1 MRSDKEF
8 DSLLKSALTQN
19 KEPDA
24 DTRQKVLAQWKENQN
39 MDKKKWSV
47 AVAAAA
53 CVLMT
58 TVSVGATTL
67 ILNSKNAVEFS
78 YELCYTYPV
87 KK

>member
-1 MRSDKEF
+1 
-8 DSLLKSALTQN
+8 
-19 KEPDA
+19 
-24 DTRQKVLAQWKENQN
+24 